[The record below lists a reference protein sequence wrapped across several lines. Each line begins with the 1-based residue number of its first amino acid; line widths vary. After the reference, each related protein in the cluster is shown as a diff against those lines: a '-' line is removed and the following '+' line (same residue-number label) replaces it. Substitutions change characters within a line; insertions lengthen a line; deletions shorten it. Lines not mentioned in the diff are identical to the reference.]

1 MMGQVT
7 LTIDGTAVTVDSN
20 KTILE
25 AALENGIYIPHLCY
39 YPDLSSVGV
48 CRLCMVDIRGRRPT
62 IACKT
67 PVEPGLVV
75 TTETPEIAAIRKVAA
90 ELLIVNHDADCLAC
104 PKDSDCKLQ
113 EVARYV
119 GVTEERLRRLR
130 QGTRTRT
137 PDTSNPFFVRDP
149 NRCVYCGICV
159 RACEE
164 INGVSAIDFTFRG
177 YDMEI
182 SAFGGKPILD
192 STCESCGECVV
203 RCPTGALVPVTTQ
216 KPARKVKSICNYC
229 GVGCSLYL
237 GVRGNEIVNVDGDPN
252 GPSNHG
258 RLCVKGRFGWE
269 FVGHADRLKKP
280 LIRKDGE
287 LVEAEWDEALDL
299 VASRFSE
306 IKAAHGGDALAVL
319 ASAKCTNEENYVIQ
333 KFTRAVLGTN
343 NVDHCARL

>member
-1 MMGQVT
+1 MGQVT

-48 CRLCMVDIRGRRPT
+48 CRLCVVDIRGRRPA

-75 TTETPEIAAIRKVAA
+75 TTETPEIAAIRKVAV

-149 NRCVYCGICV
+149 NRCVYCESACVPVRKSWGFRDRFHISWVRHGDQCV
-159 RACEE
+159 RRQADSRLDLRVVWGVCSQMS
-164 INGVSAIDFTFRG
+164 NGSAGAGHDAEARPQ
-177 YDMEI
+177 
-182 SAFGGKPILD
+182 GKKRL
-192 STCESCGECVV
+192 
-203 RCPTGALVPVTTQ
+203 Q
-216 KPARKVKSICNYC
+216 YC

-252 GPSNHG
+252 GLSNHG
-258 RLCVKGRFGWE
+258 RLCVKGRYGWD
-269 FVGHADRLKKP
+269 FVGHRDRLKKP

-299 VASRFSE
+299 VASRFRRSGPHTG
-306 IKAAHGGDALAVL
+306 A
-319 ASAKCTNEENYVIQ
+319 
-333 KFTRAVLGTN
+333 TRWRSWRRP
-343 NVDHCARL
+343 NVQRGELCHPKVHQGRVGY